1 MGKALDEIM
10 KHTKAFCLLFFTIV
24 MSLAIAYRIYTQK
37 VNDVQFLQLKVKFS
51 ELQKEHEKLL
61 AEKPKEVIVYKDKTK
76 EVIVYKDKPATAPTT
91 GSLKE
96 LLLDS
101 NSFKEYAEKY
111 QRQPMSARKE
121 NERENLRRFR
131 HDSE

>member
-24 MSLAIAYRIYTQK
+24 MSLAIAYRIYAQK

-61 AEKPKEVIVYKDKTK
+61 AEKPKEVIVYKN
-76 EVIVYKDKPATAPTT
+76 KPITAPTA
-91 GSLKE
+91 GSSKE

-111 QRQPMSARKE
+111 RQPMAARKE
-121 NERENLRRFR
+121 DEKDNIRRFG
-131 HDSE
+131 HDAE

>member
-24 MSLAIAYRIYTQK
+24 MSLAIAYRIYAQK

-61 AEKPKEVIVYKDKTK
+61 AEKPKEIIITK
-76 EVIVYKDKPATAPTT
+76 EKIVTKYRNNPDIERSIRAQERLRLMAESIKETPSQITSSSK
-91 GSLKE
+91 KE
-96 LLLDS
+96 LPK
-101 NSFKEYAEKY
+101 FE
-111 QRQPMSARKE
+111 
-121 NERENLRRFR
+121 
-131 HDSE
+131 

>member
-24 MSLAIAYRIYTQK
+24 MSLTIAYRIYTQK

-51 ELQKEHEKLL
+51 ELQKEYDRLL
-61 AEKPKEVIVYKDKTK
+61 AEKPKEVIVYKY
-76 EVIVYKDKPATAPTT
+76 IDKPATATA
-91 GSLKE
+91 SNMKD

-101 NSFKEYAEKY
+101 KSFKEYAEKY
-111 QRQPMSARKE
+111 RQPMTARKE
-121 NERENLRRFR
+121 DEKEDIRRSG
-131 HDSE
+131 HDAE